1 MGWKGGVVSSGADT
15 YLSRRSTPDW
25 GLRTSIPTHQAA
37 IAAGAGSAKL
47 RMLRRGLGR
56 SPSIRKFCDF
66 RDFLLQ
72 KKRKKFPQK
81 IRAPPQNCP

>member
-1 MGWKGGVVSSGADT
+1 MWGGKVVWWGSGADT

-56 SPSIRKFCDF
+56 PSIRKFCDF
-66 RDFLLQ
+66 RDFLQ
-72 KKRKKFPQK
+72 
-81 IRAPPQNCP
+81 

>member
-66 RDFLLQ
+66 RDFLQ
-72 KKRKKFPQK
+72 
-81 IRAPPQNCP
+81 